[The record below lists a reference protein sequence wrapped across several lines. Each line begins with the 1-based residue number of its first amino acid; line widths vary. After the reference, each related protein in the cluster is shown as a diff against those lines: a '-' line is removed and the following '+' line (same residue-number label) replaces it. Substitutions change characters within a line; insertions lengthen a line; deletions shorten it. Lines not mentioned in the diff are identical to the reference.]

1 MNDKPTVSFIVLAL
15 NEERH
20 IEATIGTIV
29 SAAATSRVSEYEMVL
44 VNDGSTDRT
53 GALMDAAARQNSRL
67 RVVHNERNLG
77 FGGAYKRGV
86 AAAHGEYV
94 MIVAGDN
101 AMPVTSVTTILN
113 HLGKADIIFPYVT
126 DAKDRPLIRRVGS
139 RGFTTVINKLFGLRL
154 RYYNSMVPRRE
165 LLNKIKINTDGYA
178 SQAEGAIKMIRAGA
192 SYIEVGVVHGHA
204 SGGGSSAVRPK
215 NLLKVFKAIFTLIR
229 EMRASRRVSP
239 APRLEPATTGKR
251 ENP

>member
-1 MNDKPTVSFIVLAL
+1 MNNEPTVSFIVLAL

-20 IEATIGTIV
+20 IEATIGTVV
-29 SAAATSRVSEYEMVL
+29 SAVGSSRVTEYEMVL

-53 GALMDAAARQNSRL
+53 GPLMDEAARQNPRL
-67 RVVHNERNLG
+67 RVVHNKHNLG

-86 AAAHGEYV
+86 AAARGEYV

-101 AMPVTSVTTILN
+101 AMPVTSITTILN
-113 HLGKADIIFPYVT
+113 HLGEADIIFPYVT
-126 DAKDRPLIRRVGS
+126 DAKDRPLVRRVGS

-165 LLNKIKINTDGYA
+165 LLNKITIKTDGYA
-178 SQAEGAIKMIRAGA
+178 SQAEGSIKMIRAGA

-215 NLLKVFKAIFTLIR
+215 NLLKVFKAVLALIR
-229 EMRASRRVSP
+229 ELRRPRAVAAPARVESP
-239 APRLEPATTGKR
+239 APAEKR
-251 ENP
+251 